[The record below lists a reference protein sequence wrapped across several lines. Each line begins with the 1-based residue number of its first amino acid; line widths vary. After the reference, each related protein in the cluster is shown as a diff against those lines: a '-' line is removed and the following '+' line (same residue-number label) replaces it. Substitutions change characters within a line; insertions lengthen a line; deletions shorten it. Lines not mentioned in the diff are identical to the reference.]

1 MARRR
6 GIVNELKVDLGNYS
20 YILNGVG
27 GIGKTTMAFEMG
39 KKITGSNEGTFII
52 TIGEE
57 PTPDHL
63 HDALYDKAP
72 DWSELM
78 DITEDLI
85 ENKADYPN
93 TRFVAPDSM
102 DELFRIAEA
111 EVVRMYNKE
120 NPEKKVKLVSQCYGG
135 FQKGENKA
143 LDLVINWF
151 GSLRSAGYSVFFI
164 GHTKQKN
171 KKDIIQDVEFTQ
183 YTNKLE
189 SKYYEAIKDKVNIA
203 CMAYNEM
210 QLEDVTEV
218 RDAFSKGTKKV
229 GNLIG
234 SKRVLVFRDDDYG
247 IDTKSHFKHIV
258 SKVDF
263 STDNFIEAVT
273 NAIKAELEEV
283 KGSTVTVDELNK
295 LAEQQ
300 RVEKEVKATQ
310 VKEEDVEEK
319 APSNQELV
327 VKIQEAVNGKT
338 IGMVELQSVMKKH
351 EIKNFAEPDALPTEG
366 LLEIV
371 ALIK

>member
-6 GIVNELKVDLGNYS
+6 GIVNELKVDLTNYS

-27 GIGKTTMAFEMG
+27 GIGKTTMAYELG

-52 TIGEE
+52 SIGEE
-57 PTPDHL
+57 PTPDHI
-63 HDALYDKAP
+63 DGALYDRAKSW
-72 DWSELM
+72 DDLM
-78 DITEDLI
+78 DITDELI
-85 ENKADYPN
+85 ENKSEYPN

-111 EVVRMYNKE
+111 EVIRMWNKD
-120 NPEKKVKLVSQCYGG
+120 NPDQKVKVISQAYKG

-143 LDLVINWF
+143 LELVITWF
-151 GSLRSAGYSVFFI
+151 GSLRDAGYSLFFI

-171 KKDIIQDVEFTQ
+171 KKDIIQDIEFTQ

-189 SKYYEAIKDKVNIA
+189 SKYYEAIKDKVSIA
-203 CMAYNEM
+203 CMAYDERV
-210 QLEDVTEV
+210 LSDVTEV
-218 RDAFSKGTKKV
+218 KDAFSKGKKKV

-263 STDNFIEAVT
+263 STDNFVEAVT
-273 NAIKAELEEV
+273 NAIKSQLEEV
-283 KGSTVTVDELNK
+283 KGESVTIEEMNI
-295 LAEQQ
+295 LAEKQRAEREESIKSQPLEESVTTIENKDLVSQIQQ
-300 RVEKEVKATQ
+300 
-310 VKEEDVEEK
+310 
-319 APSNQELV
+319 
-327 VKIQEAVNGKT
+327 AVNDKK
-338 IGMVELQSVMKKH
+338 IDVVEMKSIMKKH
-351 EIKNFAEPDALPTEG
+351 SIKSFADADSLPHEG

-371 ALIK
+371 ALIQ